1 VPPPRLPPGRR
12 RPAARVPV
20 NMAERRCAP
29 AQVAE
34 WAAHGV
40 AVLLKVYAKCIDGQ
54 DAIARRRIDEALRD
68 QDDGRER

>member
-1 VPPPRLPPGRR
+1 
-12 RPAARVPV
+12 
-20 NMAERRCAP
+20 MAERRCAP